1 MESYDLGYRFKRIH
15 ECFRANGNRRAK
27 NFGLTKAQMD
37 ILFYLF
43 KADKEITQ
51 RDLEL
56 HFGIKHSTARGIL
69 GRMEKNGFV
78 TVSVSKTDKRQ
89 RCISLS
95 QKAYDVQSDC
105 KVQREHIEKRFT
117 QRFTKEELDTLTS
130 LLDKTYDILKE
141 DNTND

>member
-1 MESYDLGYRFKRIH
+1 MESYDLGYRFKKIH

-27 NFGLTKAQMD
+27 NFGLTRTQMD

-43 KADKEITQ
+43 KAKNEVTQ

-56 HFGIKHSTARGIL
+56 HFDIKHSTARGIL

-78 TVSVSKTDKRQ
+78 TISVSKADKRQ

-95 QKAYDVQSDC
+95 PKAYDVQSDC
-105 KVQREHIEKRFT
+105 KAQREYIEKRFT
-117 QRFTKEELDTLTS
+117 QKFTKEELDTLTS

-141 DNTND
+141 DNQND

>member
-105 KVQREHIEKRFT
+105 KVQREHIEKHLHRGLPK
-117 QRFTKEELDTLTS
+117 RSLTL
-130 LLDKTYDILKE
+130 LLLFLIRLMTF
-141 DNTND
+141 